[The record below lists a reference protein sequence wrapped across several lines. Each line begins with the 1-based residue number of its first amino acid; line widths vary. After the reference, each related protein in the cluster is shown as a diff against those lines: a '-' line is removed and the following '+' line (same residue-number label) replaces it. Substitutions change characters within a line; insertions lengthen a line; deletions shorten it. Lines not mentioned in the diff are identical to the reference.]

1 MKYTHIIWDFNGTIL
16 DDVAISIESVNVLLA
31 KRSLPTLSSVEAYQA
46 VQEFPIINYYKKI
59 GFDFSRESFDDVAVE
74 WVDQYLSRFP
84 RAGLG
89 KGAIETVDACRAAG
103 AGQIL
108 LSASELNMLNHQ
120 VDQLGIRSHFDE
132 VRGMDNIYAH
142 GKVSLAQQWMSEH
155 PGAGALFVGDTDHDL
170 EVARA
175 IGADCV
181 LYCGG
186 HQARERLES
195 LGCPVVERLADVLT
209 YL

>member
-16 DDVAISIESVNVLLA
+16 DDVAISIASVNVLLA
-31 KRSLPTLSSVEAYQA
+31 KRSLPLLSSVEAYQA
-46 VQEFPIINYYKKI
+46 VQEFPIVNYYKKI

-74 WVDQYLSRFP
+74 WVDQYLSRFSE
-84 RAGLG
+84 AGLCE
-89 KGAIETVDACRAAG
+89 GAIETVDACRAAG
-103 AGQIL
+103 VAPIL
-108 LSASELNMLNHQ
+108 LSASEVNMLNRQ
-120 VDQLGIRSHFDE
+120 VDQLGIRSHFDQ

-142 GKVSLAQQWMSEH
+142 GKVSLVEQWRREN
-155 PGAGALFVGDTDHDL
+155 PTARVLFVGDTDHDL
-170 EVARA
+170 RVARA

-181 LYCGG
+181 LFCGG
-186 HQARERLES
+186 HQPKARLET